1 MLRQYGTLLSIFL
14 LPGTLAIAEDSLAEA
29 LGKTLV
35 TSDVIA
41 AAHRDFVL
49 TRIKKLT
56 LAPDATTWQREADVI
71 RRRVLDEVVFRGVSV
86 DWRHGSPTPQ
96 WSEVIETDHDYRIRK
111 LRFQAVPG
119 MWIPALLYEPKE
131 LVGKVPVVLNVNG
144 HESTGKATDYKQL
157 RCINLAKR
165 GMLALNLEWVGMGQ
179 LKGPGYAHNHLAKL
193 DLCGV
198 SGLSVFYL
206 AMARGLDVL
215 LDHAH
220 ADAERVAVTGL
231 SGGGWQTIVLSALD
245 QRVRLAVPVAGHSAL
260 AQRVANTNSIGDL
273 EQNPSDLAS
282 IADYVHLNALMTPR
296 PLLLIYNTKDDC
308 CFVARTVK
316 SNTYDPVIRFYEQ
329 AGVRQ
334 RLAYYEN
341 SDPGTHNYEVDNRQ
355 QFYRFLNRHF
365 LADGPRNDEEIPSRG
380 ELQTAETL
388 QVAIP
393 TDNADFDSLAAKA
406 AVTLPRGERGSKA
419 QQREQLRN
427 ILHAPRYET
436 GADRF
441 TGPNTVD
448 GLEVRRFVLRFGEDW
463 SLPGVVVQGARVD
476 RSVLLLSDGGF
487 ASEVARIRELVASGA
502 RVVALD
508 PLLVG
513 VAKPPGSLYQ
523 ESMLIATV
531 GERALGIQASQ
542 ILASSRFLSRVLV
555 AGRLAIESH
564 GPRCSLAARCAAA
577 LDDATS
583 IDAVQTHDELA
594 SLKSLLRPD
603 ARYQGHPEA
612 YCFGLLQSFDV
623 AQLTELAGAQE

>member
-1 MLRQYGTLLSIFL
+1 MLRQYAILLSIFL
-14 LPGTLAIAEDSLAEA
+14 LPVAQAVAEDQLAKALAE
-29 LGKTLV
+29 TLV
-35 TSDVIA
+35 TPDAVA
-41 AAHRDFVL
+41 AQHRDFVL
-49 TRIKKLT
+49 ARIKNLT
-56 LAPDATTWQREADVI
+56 LAPDATAWQHKADVL
-71 RRRVLDEVVFRGVSV
+71 RRRVLDEVVFRGVAA
-86 DWRHGSPTPQ
+86 DWRNGDPAPQ
-96 WSEVIETDHDYRIRK
+96 WSEVIDTEHGYRIRK
-111 LRFQAVPG
+111 FRYQAVPG

-179 LKGPGYAHNHLAKL
+179 LKGLGYSHNHLAKL

-220 ADAERVAVTGL
+220 ADVERVAVTGL

-245 QRVRLAVPVAGHSAL
+245 KRVRLAVPVAGHSAL

-273 EQNPSDLAS
+273 EQNPSDLVS

-296 PLLLIYNTKDDC
+296 PLLLIYNTKDNC
-308 CFVARTVK
+308 CFVASTVK
-316 SNTYDPVIRFYEQ
+316 SNTYQPVIQFYEQ
-329 AGVRQ
+329 AGVPQ

-341 SDPGTHNYEVDNRQ
+341 SDPGTHNYEDDNRQ
-355 QFYRFLNRHF
+355 QLYRFLNRHF
-365 LADGPRNDEEIPSRG
+365 LADGAQEDEEIPSRG

-393 TDNADFDSLAAKA
+393 AENADFDSLAAKA
-406 AVTLPRGERGSKA
+406 AVALPRVGTGSKL
-419 QQREQLRN
+419 QQRQQLRE
-427 ILHAPRYET
+427 ILRATRYET

-441 TGPNTVD
+441 TGPSTVD
-448 GLEVRRFVLRFGEDW
+448 GLTVRRFVLRFGADW
-463 SLPGVVVQGARVD
+463 SLPGVVVQGAKVD
-476 RSVLLLSDGGF
+476 RSVLLLSDAGF
-487 ASEVARIRELVASGA
+487 ASEAARMRALVESG
-502 RVVALD
+502 VQVFALD

-513 VAKPPGSLYQ
+513 VAQPPGSLYQ
-523 ESMLIATV
+523 KAMLIATV

-542 ILASSRFLSRVLV
+542 IVASARFLSRVLV
-555 AGRLAIESH
+555 AGRLTIESH

-577 LDDATS
+577 LDGATS
-583 IDAVQTHDELA
+583 ISAVYAHDELA
-594 SLKSLLRPD
+594 SLKDLVLPG
-603 ARYQGHPEA
+603 ARYRDHPEA
-612 YCFGLLQSFDV
+612 YCFGLLQSFDMT
-623 AQLTELAGAQE
+623 QLVELVGADE